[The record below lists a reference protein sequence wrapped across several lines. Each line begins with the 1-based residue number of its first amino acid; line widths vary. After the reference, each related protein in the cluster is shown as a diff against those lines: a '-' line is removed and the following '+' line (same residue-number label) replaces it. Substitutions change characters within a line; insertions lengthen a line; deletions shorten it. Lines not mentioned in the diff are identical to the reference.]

1 MKIRSPFLNKLIA
14 SVAVFTM
21 RLVFLTVRTEV
32 RFRDPASSCYGEPVD
47 SRRYA
52 YCLWHDG
59 IALASFARTPRHC
72 GILVSR
78 HNDGGLLA
86 AALQKLGLK
95 AFRGSSSRGGAQAAK
110 RMIEETRELHFTIT
124 PDGPRGPR
132 RQVKDGIVFL
142 ASKTQHAV
150 VPTYAIVTRSWSI
163 KGSWT
168 DMVLPMPFAKC
179 ILFGADPI
187 DVPGELSKDQ
197 IAEYRERLQSE
208 MEQLQRVA
216 EHYIAAGELDYDLGQ
231 EKPAVEP
238 KLVHA
243 A

>member
-1 MKIRSPFLNKLIA
+1 MKIRSPFLNKL
-14 SVAVFTM
+14 VAYGAVYLM
-21 RLVFLTVRTEV
+21 RLLFLTTRTEV
-32 RFRDPASSCYGEPVD
+32 QFRDPASSCYGEPVD
-47 SRRYA
+47 HRRYA
-52 YCLWHDG
+52 FCLWHDA
-59 IALASFARTPRHC
+59 IALASFAKTPRQC

-95 AFRGSSSRGGAQAAK
+95 PFRGSSSRGGAQAAK
-110 RMIEETRELHFTIT
+110 RMIEETKELHFTIT

-132 RQVKDGIVFL
+132 REVKDGIVFL
-142 ASKTQHAV
+142 ASKTQHPV

-168 DMVLPMPFAKC
+168 DMVLPQPFAKC
-179 ILFGADPI
+179 ILFGGTPIEIPAD
-187 DVPGELSKDQ
+187 VTKEQ
-197 IAEYRERLQSE
+197 IAEYRVRLQNE

-216 EHYIAAGELDYDLGQ
+216 EHYVATGELDYEFGF
-231 EKPAVEP
+231 EKEP
-238 KLVHA
+238 IRPRLIQA